1 MESLSEHDVPSDW
14 LFQLR
19 SWHISRVFL
28 NGASLYNHEQMNL
41 FNLASL
47 ASRRRSRVGARVYES
62 SQEQRN
68 SDKSPRKEALL
79 STESIRNLSS
89 KSCCSKNYLQP
100 FPRGKIEA
108 LRSEMYVEG
117 GVYHRKHRQLDVHNQ
132 IHRNADGKEMIT
144 LEGME
149 VCPKTWTTIMGL
161 HRSSYYR
168 YKADALIRKRTEQHG
183 NLGTKKPRT
192 HTLQATAILR
202 TLLESTADHMPHK
215 SRTKEDGEKVVAMS
229 LPSSFH
235 WNSTLSEIN
244 AGNHQLGLKEVSHT
258 GLNWIRR
265 ESFSEFSTKKRGD
278 NFARCGDCDDLKR
291 MRSACTRGSGV
302 YDVCQKRLD
311 MHIAGQRVHREHYYA
326 NRFLSEK
333 EPEKCVT
340 IIHDKMDHSK
350 TSSPHFS
357 HKSKHMDLFMKLPIS
372 VTGMISH
379 CHGDVRYA
387 HYGLD
392 IFSSDSN
399 HTVGSI
405 AKLLR
410 DLELPPKHSSHE
422 LFMGSRTAPLFS
434 ALLAGAEMCMS
445 SLPPQV
451 AEEVPAKTLPPVL
464 NLQLDNAS
472 EDNKNRF
479 VFAFCSLLTYHG
491 VFQEVYINFLIVGH
505 THDDIDALFGRW
517 SYKLRGTDYPTLP
530 LLMKSFMDMESRPVI
545 PHLIE
550 EVPDFKKFVE
560 GYLCTRRDAL
570 AGHTNAQQFKFYRNA
585 NGWPLMQYKLL
596 CTDNEW
602 LPKEGGGIRLWK
614 ETEDG
619 SPKVPSGDPMPSRP
633 QKMRGHDEVCKG
645 LGGFLNLWSSMA
657 NDDFSGEF
665 RRTNEPVSQYW
676 RGVKAALDLPLPVEE
691 SLRDGFWPRSRFIP
705 SAVDQFQEDGTLREE
720 FARDVPHVG
729 RRGDRPAE
737 LF

>member
-1 MESLSEHDVPSDW
+1 
-14 LFQLR
+14 
-19 SWHISRVFL
+19 
-28 NGASLYNHEQMNL
+28 MNL

-47 ASRRRSRVGARVYES
+47 ASCRRSRVGARVYKS
-62 SQEQRN
+62 SWERRN
-68 SDKSPRKEALL
+68 SDKIPKKEALL
-79 STESIRNLSS
+79 SIESIKNAST
-89 KSCCSKNYLQP
+89 KSCCSKNCLEP
-100 FPRGKIEA
+100 FPHGMIEA

-117 GVYHRKHRQLDVHNQ
+117 GVYHRKHRQLDMHNQ
-132 IHRNADGKEMIT
+132 IHRDVDRKEMIT

-149 VCPKTWTTIMGL
+149 VCPKAWTTIMGL
-161 HRSSYYR
+161 HRSSYYW
-168 YKADALIRKRTEQHG
+168 YKADALIGKRAEQHG
-183 NLGTKKPRT
+183 NLNTKKPWT
-192 HTLQATAILR
+192 HTLQAIAILW
-202 TLLESTADHMPHK
+202 TLLESTTDHMPHK
-215 SRTKEDGEKVVAMS
+215 SWTKEDGEKVIAMS
-229 LPSSFH
+229 LPLSFH

-244 AGNHQLGLKEVSHT
+244 AGNHQLGLKKVSQT
-258 GLNWIRR
+258 SLSRIRR
-265 ESFSEFSTKKRGD
+265 ESFLEFSTKKRGD
-278 NFARCGDCDDLKR
+278 DFAWYGDYDYLKQ
-291 MRSACTRGSGV
+291 MRSACTRSSGA
-302 YDVCQKRLD
+302 YDVGQKRLD
-311 MHIAGQRVHREHYYA
+311 MYIAGQRAHREHYYA

-357 HKSKHMDLFMKLPIS
+357 HKSKYMDSFMKLPIS
-372 VTGMISH
+372 VIRMIVH
-379 CHGDVRYA
+379 GHGDVCYA

-392 IFSSDSN
+392 ISPNDSN
-399 HTVGSI
+399 HTMDSI

-410 DLELPPKHSSHE
+410 DLELLPKHSSCE
-422 LFMGSRTAPLFS
+422 LFLGSRTALLFS
-434 ALLAGAEMCMS
+434 ALLAGVEMCTS

-451 AEEVPAKTLPPVL
+451 VEEVPAKPLPPVL

-472 EDNKNRF
+472 RDNKNRF
-479 VFAFCSLLTYHG
+479 VIAFYSLLTYHG

-505 THDDIDALFGRW
+505 THNDIDALFSKW

-530 LLMKSFMDMESRPVI
+530 LLMKSFMDTESHLVI

-560 GYLCTRRDAL
+560 GYLCTGRDAL
-570 AGHTNAQQFKFYRNA
+570 AGHTNAQQFKFYRNG

-602 LPKEGGGIRLWK
+602 LPKEGGGIWFWK

-619 SPKVPSGDPMPSRP
+619 SPKVPSGDPMPLRP

-645 LGGFLNLWSSMA
+645 VGGFLNLWSSMA

-665 RRTNEPVSQYW
+665 RRTNESMNQYW
-676 RGVKAALDLPLPVEE
+676 RDMKATLDLPLPVEE

-737 LF
+737 SF